1 MLSPCLVMHNILKPT
16 HKTTFKN
23 VVIAVVEVN
32 WFTGQTSV
40 ESLDLGPSPIYFVPL
55 QCKLSYLEMLDL
67 LVPHCL
73 SQCGSVGLGKS
84 NYSVFRGE
92 PHLPVQSGWVNVV
105 YFHVGYY
112 QLIQRT
118 CRA

>member
-1 MLSPCLVMHNILKPT
+1 MELQMLSPCLVMHSILKPT

-23 VVIAVVEVN
+23 VALAVVEVN
-32 WFTGQTSV
+32 CFTGQTSV
-40 ESLDLGPSPIYFVPL
+40 ESLDLGLSPIYFVPL
-55 QCKLSYLEMLDL
+55 QCKLLSSLEMLDL

-73 SQCGSVGLGKS
+73 PQYGSVGLGKS

-105 YFHVGYY
+105 YFHLG
-112 QLIQRT
+112 
-118 CRA
+118 